1 MQLNYSTKYID
12 GMAFKMELDG
22 HSFVMDAD
30 STVGGNDRGPRP
42 KQLLVTAL
50 TGCTGMDVVSILKKM
65 QVIFDDFEI
74 VTETEMTEEH
84 PKTYTKMHL
93 IYKFTGTDL
102 KSSEKKI
109 EKAVKL
115 SQERYCGVVSLL
127 EKALTLTH
135 EIQLIE
141 A

>member
-1 MQLNYSTKYID
+1 MQINYSTKYID
-12 GMAFKMELDG
+12 GMAFEMELDG

-30 STVGGNDRGPRP
+30 NSVGGNDRGPRP

-65 QVIFDDFEI
+65 QVTFDSFEI

-102 KSSEKKI
+102 ESSLKKI
-109 EKAVKL
+109 EKAAKL
-115 SQERYCGVVSLL
+115 SQERYCGVVNLM
-127 EKALTLTH
+127 EKALELTY
-135 EIQLIE
+135 EIQLVK